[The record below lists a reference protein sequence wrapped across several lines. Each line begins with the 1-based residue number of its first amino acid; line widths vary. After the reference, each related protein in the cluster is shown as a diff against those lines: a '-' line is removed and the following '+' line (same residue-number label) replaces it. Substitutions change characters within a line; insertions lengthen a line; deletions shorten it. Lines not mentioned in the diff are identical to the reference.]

1 MHWYISLFYWCISE
15 LFSQSS
21 IKFLLLN
28 PAAHFASVV
37 QEARAVVVAG
47 GTMQPVSYL
56 HNYLKFSFS
65 LKPNFQHPSNVD

>member
-1 MHWYISLFYWCISE
+1 MSKGDTFYWCISE

-56 HNYLKFSFS
+56 HNYLRFSSS
-65 LKPNFQHPSNVD
+65 LQPHFQVLSIVD